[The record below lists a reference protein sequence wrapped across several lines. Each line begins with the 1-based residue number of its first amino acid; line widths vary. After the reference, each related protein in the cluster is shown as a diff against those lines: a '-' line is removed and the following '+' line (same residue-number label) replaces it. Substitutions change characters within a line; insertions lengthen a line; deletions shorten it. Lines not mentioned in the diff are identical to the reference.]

1 MATVD
6 QPTANPTNKLT
17 AATLAGAAMAIIS
30 LILRNKL
37 PEWYDPDV
45 MVALSPVVAFLAG
58 YLIRDHAT
66 TVVVQVT
73 PDAAP

>member
-17 AATLAGAAMAIIS
+17 AATLAGAAMAILS
-30 LILRNKL
+30 LVIRNEA
-37 PEWYDPDV
+37 PQWYDPDV

-58 YLIRDHAT
+58 YLVRDHAT
-66 TVVVQVT
+66 ITVVQVT
-73 PDAAP
+73 PDAAR